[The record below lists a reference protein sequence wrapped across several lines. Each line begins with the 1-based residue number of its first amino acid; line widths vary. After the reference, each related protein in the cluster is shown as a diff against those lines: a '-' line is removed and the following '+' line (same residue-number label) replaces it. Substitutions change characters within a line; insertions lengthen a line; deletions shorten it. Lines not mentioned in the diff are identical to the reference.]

1 MVSADGLH
9 DNWSPLK
16 EYFSK
21 KNYDKH
27 VKICMIYNCDDC
39 DKTFQTNDT
48 LAEHRRKYHSSVNV
62 SIY

>member
-1 MVSADGLH
+1 MFEC
-9 DNWSPLK
+9 LK

-21 KNYDKH
+21 KNFDKH